1 MPRRSVCMNV
11 DGVTDNVIKRFQYWI
26 DFNWRVMD
34 VLSLTVNSASNWR
47 ALRLSDSVFMKSS
60 KKCFNIFS
68 LLLLKLLPT
77 VFSKI

>member
-1 MPRRSVCMNV
+1 MLRRSVYMNV

-47 ALRLSDSVFMKSS
+47 ALRLIKSGVR
-60 KKCFNIFS
+60 K
-68 LLLLKLLPT
+68 P
-77 VFSKI
+77 